1 MAAKLACD
9 RKPYRLLGLSFN
21 WNKSRM
27 NFYEISENQWCSQ
40 EWPSSADPGPP
51 ETLGKFKKS
60 NVSWRVTGFT
70 KFAEA
75 TSETSKVPN
84 SIVQHQPDLSG
95 RNA

>member
-51 ETLGKFKKS
+51 ETLGKF
-60 NVSWRVTGFT
+60 
-70 KFAEA
+70 
-75 TSETSKVPN
+75 
-84 SIVQHQPDLSG
+84 
-95 RNA
+95 